1 MASNGGSITAKITGI
16 VKEFNRSPS
25 YGGKHLTP
33 AKPDRFDLVFPHGI
47 LPKTIED
54 FISHQTIQREYLAS
68 AILAALSTAIGNSAS
83 LEVMPGY
90 IVKCIFYMAIVA
102 PPGASK
108 SPALKKAFAAI
119 ERHDKILY
127 ESYLRLYDDFK
138 RNLAEAERS
147 KSQKPEKPAFPQI
160 IVKDSTIEMVL
171 KILSLNPVGCCLLAD
186 ELSGFLNRMN
196 QYKTGDEI
204 QKWLELWSS
213 ASVLLQRITRDENK
227 VEEPFCN
234 IVGGIQPGVLASL
247 SKADNEHNG
256 FFHRFVFVYPEPQL
270 KTSWQKVEVPRA
282 TLEAYDSVF
291 NDLLAMRGEE
301 RVVYYLSDD
310 ANTTYASWFDSQN
323 LTYNK
328 SDNDQDKGIISKY
341 QDYCLRFALLLQ
353 VVADGRNRKGLVS
366 EESMKKAIHL
376 TEYFFKNIKKALKI
390 LAPETP
396 LDGLSEIHTSLFG
409 SLPERFDAKTALGAG
424 QLLGMKDSAI
434 RMFLKRSVDKGIFSS
449 TAHGQYAKNF

>member
-16 VKEFNRSPS
+16 VKEFNSSPS
-25 YGGKHLTP
+25 YAEKHLTP
-33 AKPDRFDLVFPHGI
+33 AKPDRFDLGFPHGI
-47 LPKTIED
+47 LPDSIKD
-54 FISHQTIQREYLAS
+54 FISYQTIQREYLAA

-90 IVKCIFYMAIVA
+90 VVKCIFYMAIVA

-119 ERHDKILY
+119 EKHDKALY
-127 ESYLRLYDDFK
+127 EAYLRLLEDFK

-147 KSQKPEKPAFPQI
+147 KSQKPDKPAFPQI

-171 KILSLNPVGCCLLAD
+171 KILSHNPIGCCLLAD

-196 QYKTGDEI
+196 QYKTGDEV

-213 ASVLLQRITRDENK
+213 SSVLLQRITRDENK
-227 VEEPFCN
+227 VEDPFCN
-234 IVGGIQPGVLASL
+234 IVGGIQPGVLSSL

-270 KTSWQKVEVPRA
+270 KTSWQKVEVPRT
-282 TLEAYDSVF
+282 TLDAYNNVF
-291 NDLLAMRGEE
+291 ESLLAMKDGE
-301 RVVYYLSDD
+301 RKVYYLSED
-310 ANTTYASWFDSQN
+310 ANATYASWFDSQN
-323 LTYNK
+323 ITYNK

-353 VVADGRNRKGLVS
+353 VVADGRHRTGLVTK
-366 EESMKKAIHL
+366 ESVNKAILL

-396 LDGLSEIHTSLFG
+396 LDGLTEIHTNLFG
-409 SLPERFDAKTALGAG
+409 SLPEKFDAKTALGAG

-434 RMFLKRSVDKGIFSS
+434 RMFLKRSVEKGIFSS